1 MAQTETGAFRKCLK
15 TNLAD
20 DATLKSL
27 TPGGI
32 YFGSAPKLRQNK
44 KPVTPYGVI
53 RIIRAPSVLGNAGR
67 KVITTPLIRVLFF
80 ASDESAEESAKI
92 DQAARKA
99 WLILEEL
106 RYTVTDTV
114 TEAGAAEDFEI
125 RGFVCEN
132 DYDEVPDNNN
142 GQLFAFKGGDYR
154 GFGYYIGAC

>member
-20 DATLKSL
+20 DATLRSL
-27 TPGGI
+27 APGGI
-32 YFGSAPKLRQNK
+32 YFGRAPKVRNGK

-53 RIIRAPSVLGNAGR
+53 TILSAPSILGNAGR
-67 KVITTPLIRVLFF
+67 KVIQTPLIRVLFY
-80 ASDESAEESAKI
+80 ASDESAEETAQI

-99 WLILEEL
+99 ETILLAL
-106 RYTVTDTV
+106 RFTVTDTA
-114 TEAGAAEDFEI
+114 TGAGDAEDYEV

-132 DYDEVPDNNN
+132 NFDVVPDDGN
-142 GQLFAFKGGDYR
+142 GLLYAFKGGDYR